1 MKGLT
6 VNFLNPS
13 SFEGHDNQHRPD
25 DPEIL
30 VDFKGVALES
40 LPVISPLPIFFTT
53 FPFFET
59 NLEHWSHGMPVI
71 GSFCA
76 SIENARFREVRF
88 PSCHHDKELLSSDI
102 SQSFFVA

>member
-6 VNFLNPS
+6 VNLNPS

-59 NLEHWSHGMPVI
+59 NLEHWSGTDIHTI
-71 GSFCA
+71 CIRYHFWISF
-76 SIENARFREVRF
+76 
-88 PSCHHDKELLSSDI
+88 
-102 SQSFFVA
+102 